1 MFETIFGGL
10 LGGIFRMAPEVLKW
24 LDRKDERAHELAML
38 SKEMDFA
45 KIRAE
50 QAMHTV
56 DAQVD
61 ISQFDAIGKALE
73 GQAAMAVAAG
83 KIVAGISALVR
94 PLVTYWVVGLWSVV
108 KIAALIMA
116 YQADG
121 DWKVVVTSNW
131 GTDDTAILSMILSF
145 WFVGRSIEKAQ
156 RLHK

>member
-94 PLVTYWVVGLWSVV
+94 PLVTYWVVGLWSAV

-131 GTDDTAILSMILSF
+131 GADDTAILSMILSF